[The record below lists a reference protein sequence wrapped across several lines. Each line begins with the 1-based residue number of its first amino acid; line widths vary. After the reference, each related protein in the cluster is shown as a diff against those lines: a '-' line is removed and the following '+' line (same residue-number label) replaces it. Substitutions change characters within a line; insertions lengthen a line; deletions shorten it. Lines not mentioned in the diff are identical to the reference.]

1 MTKVA
6 SPRGVVRERVL
17 QAALELFA
25 EYGVSGTS
33 LQMIADRVGV
43 AKASVYYQF
52 HTKEDIVLT
61 LISPVFDDIARLVKI
76 ADAVGSDDGPTRRRD
91 QRAGRARR
99 PQPQPHHGFLRRSR
113 DRSTRSVPRR
123 IRRGHRRI
131 RRPGHGS
138 RTRRR
143 GAGGNVGHH
152 GRDLRHGDQP
162 AAGRRVRRRSAPVAL
177 EDDEVPFG
185 GATTSSLIRHRAKPA
200 KRTVSTP
207 NMAMSKNHVDAVC
220 CQCAVVARFRRRGC
234 SDRPW
239 MRWPRSPTARA

>member
-76 ADAVGSDDGPTRRRD
+76 ADAVGSDEARRD
-91 QRAGRARR
+91 VAISGLVELAVRNRSLTTVFFGDPAIDPLVRSHDEFAAAIEGFDALVMGPAPDDAAR
-99 PQPQPHHGFLRRSR
+99 
-113 DRSTRSVPRR
+113 V
-123 IRRGHRRI
+123 
-131 RRPGHGS
+131 
-138 RTRRR
+138 
-143 GAGGNVGHH
+143 
-152 GRDLRHGDQP
+152 
-162 AAGRRVRRRSAPVAL
+162 
-177 EDDEVPFG
+177 
-185 GATTSSLIRHRAKPA
+185 
-200 KRTVSTP
+200 
-207 NMAMSKNHVDAVC
+207 AMSVITAGIYGTAINPQLADM
-220 CQCAVVARFRRRGC
+220 
-234 SDRPW
+234 SDDDLHRLLLKTTKCLLAALQ
-239 MRWPRSPTARA
+239 PRA

>member
-76 ADAVGSDDGPTRRRD
+76 ADAVGSDEARRD
-91 QRAGRARR
+91 VAISGLVELAVRNRRLTTVFFGDPAIDPLVRSHDEFAAAIEGFDALLMGPAPDDAAR
-99 PQPQPHHGFLRRSR
+99 
-113 DRSTRSVPRR
+113 V
-123 IRRGHRRI
+123 
-131 RRPGHGS
+131 
-138 RTRRR
+138 
-143 GAGGNVGHH
+143 
-152 GRDLRHGDQP
+152 
-162 AAGRRVRRRSAPVAL
+162 
-177 EDDEVPFG
+177 
-185 GATTSSLIRHRAKPA
+185 
-200 KRTVSTP
+200 
-207 NMAMSKNHVDAVC
+207 AMSVITAGIYGTAINPQLADV
-220 CQCAVVARFRRRGC
+220 
-234 SDRPW
+234 SDDDLHRLLLKTTKCLLAALQ
-239 MRWPRSPTARA
+239 PRA